1 MLALKITCF
10 CGRNLVHSDKEVFMS
25 EVILT
30 DANFEQEVLQAQG
43 PVLVDFWATW
53 CGPCRMLAPVVEE
66 IAKEYEGR
74 VKVCKL
80 DVDQGMNASAK
91 YRISTVP
98 TLIFFKNG
106 EVVAQAVG
114 LQSKAA
120 LVEKLN
126 ALL

>member
-1 MLALKITCF
+1 
-10 CGRNLVHSDKEVFMS
+10 MS
-25 EVILT
+25 EVIVN
-30 DANFEQEVLQAQG
+30 DSNFEEEVLKAQG

-53 CGPCRMLAPVVEE
+53 CGPCKMLGPVVEE
-66 IAKEYEGR
+66 IATAYAGKA
-74 VKVCKL
+74 KVCKL
-80 DVDQGMNASAK
+80 NVDEGMNTSTK

-106 EVVAQAVG
+106 EVVSQAVG

-120 LVEKLN
+120 IEEKLN

>member
-1 MLALKITCF
+1 
-10 CGRNLVHSDKEVFMS
+10 MS

-30 DANFEQEVLQAQG
+30 DENFEQEVLNAQG

-66 IAKEYEGR
+66 LAKEYEGR

-106 EVVAQAVG
+106 EVVSQAVG
-114 LQSKAA
+114 LQSKAV
-120 LVEKLN
+120 LTEKLN